1 MKVFFAQGHT
11 TAVGSYFRI
20 LFGAFVLLTVAVGA
34 GSAGFWYGQKRVA
47 EGASANQTVALLFG
61 LFARERAAIAQ
72 TKRESVAHLDALS
85 GRVAQ
90 MQADV
95 LRLNALG
102 ARLVQ
107 MASLNGDEFDFDNPA
122 AVGGPEPTDS
132 QSTSAAEL
140 TEEMDRLF
148 SELRDRDRK
157 LTLLEDLIMERDLQ
171 AESLPAGSPVRSGYV
186 TSTFGFRKDPMNGRR
201 SRHLGVDFAG
211 KRGTDIL
218 AVADGLVVFTGV
230 RNGYGNTLD
239 IRHANGLVT
248 RYAHN
253 QKILVKEG
261 DLVEKGQVV
270 AKLGS
275 SGRATGPHL
284 HFEVLEDG
292 EQVDPMK
299 YVRPK
304 RPTRQAANA
313 ANDAG

>member
-1 MKVFFAQGHT
+1 
-11 TAVGSYFRI
+11 
-20 LFGAFVLLTVAVGA
+20 
-34 GSAGFWYGQKRVA
+34 
-47 EGASANQTVALLFG
+47 
-61 LFARERAAIAQ
+61 
-72 TKRESVAHLDALS
+72 
-85 GRVAQ
+85 
-90 MQADV
+90 
-95 LRLNALG
+95 
-102 ARLVQ
+102 
-107 MASLNGDEFDFDNPA
+107 
-122 AVGGPEPTDS
+122 
-132 QSTSAAEL
+132 
-140 TEEMDRLF
+140 
-148 SELRDRDRK
+148 
-157 LTLLEDLIMERDLQ
+157 
-171 AESLPAGSPVRSGYV
+171 
-186 TSTFGFRKDPMNGRR
+186 MNGRR